1 MTEEKKYHLTK
12 RNFRCPNKEWD
23 ELEETAKYYEFGS
36 KSELILHMIR
46 DINKKRKEE
55 QDAKK

>member
-1 MTEEKKYHLTK
+1 MADKNYNATK
-12 RNFRCPNKEWD
+12 RNFRCPDRDWE
-23 ELEETAKYYEFGS
+23 ELEETVKFYEFGS

-55 QDAKK
+55 QKVEK